1 VADAFARLRWYARVA
16 MKRHHLAGL
25 TALTFTLA
33 AASASAQQAQVP
45 PGPVAPSSPPPL
57 QAPSSAAPAPPPA
70 LTSAVRVH
78 VHTSKNKVTAHLW
91 IRRADGFAAV
101 CDSPCTADIPVNSE
115 LRVTL
120 GNNVDEPHEFVMTGD
135 LGSEVDV
142 EVKGPSIG
150 PLIGGIVLMGV
161 GGAFV
166 LSGLL
171 FVALGDLGKST
182 SSSSYSRD
190 LASTYKTTGYVCIG
204 LGAAAAV
211 AGAVWLLTR
220 SHEPQVK
227 GAPYRDQPQRAPD
240 VYSRG
245 ETLLGDVAVATRRD
259 PSFTM
264 PSPVMPLQLGF
275 TF

>member
-1 VADAFARLRWYARVA
+1 
-16 MKRHHLAGL
+16 MKRYALASL

-33 AASASAQQAQVP
+33 AASASAQPAPLP
-45 PGPVAPSSPPPL
+45 PSAPST
-57 QAPSSAAPAPPPA
+57 AAPPAAAAPETPA
-70 LTSAVRVH
+70 RAVGSAVRVH
-78 VHTSKNKVTAHLW
+78 LHTPKNKGTAHLW
-91 IRRADGFAAV
+91 IRRADGFASV
-101 CDSPCTADIPVNSE
+101 CASPCTADIPVNSE

-150 PLIGGIVLMGV
+150 PLIGSIVLMGV

-171 FVALGDLGKST
+171 FVALSDLSNST
-182 SSSSYSRD
+182 SSSTYTRD
-190 LASTYKTTGYVCIG
+190 VASTYKTTGYVCIG

-211 AGAVWLLTR
+211 GGLVWLLTR

-227 GAPYRDQPQRAPD
+227 GESYRGEPQPQPQRAPD
-240 VYSRG
+240 TYSRG
-245 ETLLGDVAVATRRD
+245 ETLLGDVAVAKPRE
-259 PSFTM
+259 PSLVM
-264 PSPVMPLQLGF
+264 PPPVLPLQLGF